1 VLVTPVTKFDFMMR
15 RISTILSV
23 VIVSLCLLAAF
34 TGVLLSFYYQPTAG
48 GAYNSLRV
56 ITEQV
61 QYGWLFRKAHDLA
74 GNLIIGIGLIQLVVM
89 FLGRQ
94 FHKSWL
100 AVWIS
105 GIFLILSAIG
115 LGWTAMILDWGQT
128 GYWRF
133 NVELGTIGSIP
144 FIGAQLKDILTGGSG
159 VNSTTV
165 EHLYTIHSYILT
177 VVVMT
182 LSVAHLASTL
192 WQEKE
197 LKSQITAQL
206 IDASVNGDEASLM
219 ES

>member
-1 VLVTPVTKFDFMMR
+1 MLVTPVTKFDFMMR

>member
-206 IDASVNGDEASLM
+206 IDASVNGDDASLM

>member
-1 VLVTPVTKFDFMMR
+1 VVVTPVTKFNFVMR

-23 VIVSLCLLAAF
+23 VIISFCLLAAF
-34 TGVLLSFYYQPTAG
+34 TGVLLSFYYQPAAG

-74 GNLIIGIGLIQLVVM
+74 GNFVIGIGLIQLVVM

-100 AVWIS
+100 AAWIS
-105 GIFLILSAIG
+105 GIFLILSAIA

-144 FIGAQLKDILTGGSG
+144 FIGGQLKDILTGGNG
-159 VNSTTV
+159 VNTTTV
-165 EHLYTIHSYILT
+165 EHLYTLHSYVLAI
-177 VVVMT
+177 VVVILAVT
-182 LSVAHLASTL
+182 HLASTL
-192 WQEKE
+192 WQERE
-197 LKSQITAQL
+197 LKLQISAQSS
-206 IDASVNGDEASLM
+206 DSSVHGDEASLM

>member
-1 VLVTPVTKFDFMMR
+1 VLVNPVTKFDFIMR

-23 VIVSLCLLAAF
+23 VIVSFCLIAAF
-34 TGVLLSFYYQPTAG
+34 TGVLLSFYYEPTAG
-48 GAYNSLRV
+48 GAYNSLQV

-74 GNLIIGIGLIQLVVM
+74 GNLVIVVGLIQLVVM

-94 FHKSWL
+94 FRKSWL
-100 AVWIS
+100 TAWIS
-105 GIFLILSAIG
+105 GIFFTLSAIG

-144 FIGAQLKDILTGGSG
+144 FIGGQVREILTGGNG
-159 VNSTTV
+159 VNTITV
-165 EHLYTIHSYILT
+165 EHLYTIHSYILA
-177 VVVMT
+177 VVAIILAVG
-182 LSVAHLASTL
+182 HLASVL
-192 WQEKE
+192 WQEREMK
-197 LKSQITAQL
+197 AQMSTQSSDSS
-206 IDASVNGDEASLM
+206 IQGEGASLV